1 MNKRTITAAALAAGL
16 LVQTE
21 GFTEVG
27 SIAISA
33 AATASVISAVD
44 TASPPQL
51 TGAFPGQVALD
62 AGYPFSPFYVTAR
75 DGGGQTVDALITSAT
90 TIGPNERFTVEQVGD
105 YLSFKT
111 ANGDYVSMTDGL
123 SNATATQVAQTV
135 LTAPADTTLF
145 STVESGFNYYHLVS
159 YYDEYVSIYPGKST
173 AAIGE
178 SAYPSESGIRGIA
191 PQQCGDLGSG
201 YSYSIVMETGSVF
214 NSPLA
219 AHAGF
224 TKGALVEVA
233 YSDLGFEPDAQFTLI
248 RQDDGSYAL
257 QTAKDTLDDNEI
269 NYVTAV
275 NGGGLAHGTDDSDNL
290 ITTAT
295 QVGAWEKFRIS
306 DQGNCTYTI
315 QTSSGY
321 YVAYKL
327 QDQPG
332 FATEFLSTRISDPAA
347 APSIGYGA
355 YFVLR
360 PLWNN

>member
-1 MNKRTITAAALAAGL
+1 
-16 LVQTE
+16 
-21 GFTEVG
+21 
-27 SIAISA
+27 
-33 AATASVISAVD
+33 
-44 TASPPQL
+44 
-51 TGAFPGQVALD
+51 
-62 AGYPFSPFYVTAR
+62 
-75 DGGGQTVDALITSAT
+75 
-90 TIGPNERFTVEQVGD
+90 
-105 YLSFKT
+105 
-111 ANGDYVSMTDGL
+111 
-123 SNATATQVAQTV
+123 
-135 LTAPADTTLF
+135 
-145 STVESGFNYYHLVS
+145 
-159 YYDEYVSIYPGKST
+159 
-173 AAIGE
+173 
-178 SAYPSESGIRGIA
+178 
-191 PQQCGDLGSG
+191 
-201 YSYSIVMETGSVF
+201 METGSVF

-224 TKGALVEVA
+224 TNGALVEVP
-233 YSDLGFEPDAQFTLI
+233 YTDLGFVPDAQFTLI

-257 QTAKDTLDDNEI
+257 QTPKDTLNDNET

-275 NGGGLAHGTDDSDNL
+275 DGGGLAHGTNDSDNL

-295 QVGAWEKFRIS
+295 QVGAWEKFRIT

-315 QTSSGY
+315 QTNSGY